1 MLRRP
6 FQFESDMHESPARLS
21 PSTMEICGWAVDALI
36 VIALCIATFQAHRV
50 AFGFFALFAA
60 AGWATRAHWTGTYV
74 LPSRLRLSI
83 ALLYISSC
91 AMLLAA
97 EFDLLSAP
105 ITTVARWGFVAA
117 SALVLGARIAG
128 WRSAETTA
136 ANS

>member
-1 MLRRP
+1 
-6 FQFESDMHESPARLS
+6 MHESP
-21 PSTMEICGWAVDALI
+21 STVRPGTIEVCGWIVDGLI
-36 VIALCIATFQAHRV
+36 VIALCIATVKAHRV
-50 AFGFFALFAA
+50 AFGFFAFFAA

-74 LPSRLRLSI
+74 LSNRLRLLI

-105 ITTVARWGFVAA
+105 TTTAARWGFVAA
-117 SALVLGARIAG
+117 CALVLGARIAG
-128 WRSAETTA
+128 WRPAETTV